1 MNVFDT
7 ATVGNIIGC
16 AMFRQLFHL
25 TVCCN
30 AQNPLHNTHVTPQL
44 PHRWETTQHNRHSG
58 LLTKINSSSVHALS
72 MMTGLAFAIKSLSVP
87 LTDLTNIVISVH

>member
-1 MNVFDT
+1 MPKIHYTIHMLPRNFPIDGEV
-7 ATVGNIIGC
+7 AN
-16 AMFRQLFHL
+16 L
-25 TVCCN
+25 TSCSN
-30 AQNPLHNTHVTPQL
+30 GI
-44 PHRWETTQHNRHSG
+44 WETTQHNRHSG